1 MNDTFYLFRGCLIPT
16 RLPFLERSSLF
27 VLDKMQVDYQPLP
40 GATCCVEPIGL
51 RSLAVDTWLV
61 VAARLLSIAEEND
74 RNILTLC
81 NGCLISL
88 KEAKH
93 ALKSQ
98 SMKDRVNEVLAGI
111 GRRYTGKI
119 DIIHL
124 VDLIAKKRTKLDE
137 LVVRQGAGMRVAI
150 HPGCHLV
157 RPSKLTS
164 YDQSYYTR
172 ILSEIASSL
181 GADVVAE
188 EDWPNCCG
196 GGVSSIN
203 EVLSSKVLD
212 ELINEF
218 AAAGANCIL
227 TPCPFCFIQFDIR
240 QKQGIP
246 VLYFSEFLALAL
258 GASPEEIGLGYHK
271 TRVVL

>member
-40 GATCCVEPIGL
+40 SATCCVEPIGL
-51 RSLAVDTWLV
+51 KSLALDTWLV
-61 VAARLLSIAEEND
+61 VAARLLSIAEEKN

-81 NGCLISL
+81 NGCLMSL

-93 ALKSQ
+93 ALESQ
-98 SMKDRVNEVLAGI
+98 GVKDRVNEVLADI
-111 GRRYTGKI
+111 GRKYTGKI
-119 DIIHL
+119 DVIHL
-124 VDLIAKKRTKLDE
+124 VDLIAENRTKLNE
-137 LVVRQGAGMRVAI
+137 LVVRKNTGMRVAI

-157 RPSKLTS
+157 RPTELTS
-164 YDQSYYTR
+164 HDQTYYTR
-172 ILSEIASSL
+172 ILSEIACSL
-181 GADVVAE
+181 GADVVVQ
-188 EDWPNCCG
+188 EDWPKCCG

-203 EVLSSKVLD
+203 EGLSSAVLN
-212 ELINEF
+212 ELISEF
-218 AAAGANCIL
+218 AAAGANYIL
-227 TPCPFCFIQFDIR
+227 TPCPFCFIQFDLR

-258 GASPEEIGLGYHK
+258 GASPEEIGLRYHK

>member
-1 MNDTFYLFRGCLIPT
+1 MKVHY
-16 RLPFLERSSLF
+16 E
-27 VLDKMQVDYQPLP
+27 PLP

-61 VAARLLSIAEEND
+61 AAARLLSIAEEND
-74 RNILTLC
+74 RDILTLC
-81 NGCLISL
+81 NGCLMSL

-98 SMKDRVNEVLAGI
+98 KIRDRVNEVLAGI
-111 GRRYTGKI
+111 GRRYTGKTE
-119 DIIHL
+119 IIHL
-124 VDLIAKKRTKLDE
+124 VDLIAKRRTALDE
-137 LVVRQGAGMRVAI
+137 LVVKRGTGMRVAI

-157 RPSKLTS
+157 RPTKLTS

-172 ILSEIASSL
+172 ALSEIASSL
-181 GADVVAE
+181 GAEVVAE

-196 GGVSSIN
+196 GGVSNVN

-212 ELINEF
+212 ELIDEF
-218 AAAGANCIL
+218 ATAGANCIL
-227 TPCPFCFIQFDIR
+227 TPCPFCFVQFDLR
-240 QKQGIP
+240 QKRGMP

-258 GASPEEIGLGYHK
+258 GASSEEIGLRYHK
-271 TRVVL
+271 TKVVV